1 MGTFP
6 VSRFIH
12 VLAAHVLGGR
22 VVEGGSWGLVEGER
36 YSEVILDT
44 LGLLARPIPQITGV
58 NNPIPE
64 ISPLKPR
71 S

>member
-22 VVEGGSWGLVEGER
+22 VVEGGRGGWWKGRG
-36 YSEVILDT
+36 I
-44 LGLLARPIPQITGV
+44 Q
-58 NNPIPE
+58 
-64 ISPLKPR
+64 K
-71 S
+71 